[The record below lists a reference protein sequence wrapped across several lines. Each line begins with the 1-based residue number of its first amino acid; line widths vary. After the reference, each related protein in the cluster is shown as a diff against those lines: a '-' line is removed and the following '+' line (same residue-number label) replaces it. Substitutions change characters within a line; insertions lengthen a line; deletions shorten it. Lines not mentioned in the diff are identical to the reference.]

1 MKTND
6 LIFCTK
12 PKLTVIDKL
21 LYQGKDVATAP
32 YGEYWRQIRSICVL
46 QLLSNKRVQSFRGVR
61 EEEVTLLIQNIEQSS
76 MLSLPVNLSELF
88 SLYTNDVICRL
99 AFGKKYSGG
108 SEGAIKFKKLLGEFM
123 GLLSGFSVGD
133 YIPLLSWVNHFSG
146 LDARVE
152 KVSKEFD
159 EFLDTIVDEHMVN
172 LSTERNI
179 CGEEGEVRKD
189 FVDLLLEVQNN
200 NISGSSIDRDGIKAV
215 ILDMFVGGTD
225 TTSTVLEWA
234 MTELVR
240 HPKVMKRLQN
250 EIMGIANGKQDIT
263 ETDLDKMPYLK
274 AVIKETL
281 RLYPPLPLG
290 SMRES
295 IQDAKIKG
303 YHIAARTMV
312 IVNAWTIGRDPSLW
326 DEPEEFQPERF
337 INSSVD
343 FRGQDFRLIPFGA
356 GRRGCPG
363 VIFATATNELVLAN
377 LVHKF
382 EWALPNGGRAE
393 QGMNMTE
400 CSGLVIH
407 REVLS

>member
-88 SLYTNDVICRL
+88 SLHTYDVICRL

-133 YIPLLSWVNHFSG
+133 YIPWLSWVNHFSG
-146 LDARVE
+146 LNARVE

-159 EFLDTIVDEHMVN
+159 EYLDTIVDDHMV
-172 LSTERNI
+172 I
-179 CGEEGEVRKD
+179 FHD
-189 FVDLLLEVQNN
+189 FSQDV
-200 NISGSSIDRDGIKAV
+200 
-215 ILDMFVGGTD
+215 FVGGTD

-363 VIFATATNELVLAN
+363 VIFATTTNELVLAN

-393 QGMNMTE
+393 QGMNMMNE
-400 CSGLVIH
+400 V
-407 REVLS
+407 VLSSTEKFLS